1 MSVLDRFKDTEKYP
15 RQMREL
21 GMLII
26 LNRRQNPGIFLKT
39 FMLIDVDGSVNP
51 PSYLM
56 LNTHKKNL
64 VTVEN

>member
-26 LNRRQNPGIFLKT
+26 LNRRSNPGIF
-39 FMLIDVDGSVNP
+39 FERYSC
-51 PSYLM
+51 
-56 LNTHKKNL
+56 
-64 VTVEN
+64 

>member
-26 LNRRQNPGIFLKT
+26 LNRRQNPGIFLKDIVSKNNISVKEP
-39 FMLIDVDGSVNP
+39 LPDDVP
-51 PSYLM
+51 F
-56 LNTHKKNL
+56 
-64 VTVEN
+64 

>member
-26 LNRRQNPGIFLKT
+26 LNRRSNPGIFLKDINADRCGW
-39 FMLIDVDGSVNP
+39 FGNP
-51 PSYLM
+51 TQLPDAEH
-56 LNTHKKNL
+56 TQ
-64 VTVEN
+64 VEFGYSG

>member
-26 LNRRQNPGIFLKT
+26 LNRRQNPGIFLKDIHADRCGWFGKPT
-39 FMLIDVDGSVNP
+39 QLPDAEHTQEEFGDS
-51 PSYLM
+51 
-56 LNTHKKNL
+56 
-64 VTVEN
+64 